1 MKRSLL
7 FIIALFV
14 VVIALLTS
22 CNKKSNKKENAP
34 QKVVSLDLNDP
45 TVFNELVHF
54 YITNDI
60 IPSEAVL
67 CDHESNGGVHTFECL
82 DGELE
87 LCAPDYLQDSL
98 HGTFF
103 QEIVYHPG
111 SSGENNIYI
120 CKKDDKGYHLLKSIV
135 GTTNSDLGPENEY
148 VNGYKVIYYQTE
160 DNTNKIYFDGKDFVT
175 EPVPSPVLAN
185 N

>member
-82 DGELE
+82 NDRI
-87 LCAPDYLQDSL
+87 
-98 HGTFF
+98 H
-103 QEIVYHPG
+103 
-111 SSGENNIYI
+111 
-120 CKKDDKGYHLLKSIV
+120 
-135 GTTNSDLGPENEY
+135 
-148 VNGYKVIYYQTE
+148 
-160 DNTNKIYFDGKDFVT
+160 DFV
-175 EPVPSPVLAN
+175 
-185 N
+185 